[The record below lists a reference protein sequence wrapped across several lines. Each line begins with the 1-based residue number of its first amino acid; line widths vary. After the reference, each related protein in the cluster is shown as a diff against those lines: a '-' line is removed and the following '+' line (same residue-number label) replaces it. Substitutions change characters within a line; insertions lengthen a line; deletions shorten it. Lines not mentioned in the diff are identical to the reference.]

1 MAKSIGKRTI
11 AQTSEAFSA
20 LLANSIRSSFTRLF
34 ICLHR
39 PPVSRNWSA
48 SCSDCLSVTERLTMY
63 AYTTGWSLKRAVI
76 SLLLSEGRIMFTFS
90 LRAPKLFLP
99 QILSNMDS
107 WYRPDC
113 LRGLC
118 LNIFFCSTDFRIF
131 VLFGYMQCELSRFLV
146 SFWAYVLIAYRTVSH
161 DSVLRSRR

>member
-1 MAKSIGKRTI
+1 MRAKEMVKSIGKRKI
-11 AQTSEAFSA
+11 AQPSEAFSA
-20 LLANSIRSSFTRLF
+20 HLANSIHSSFTRLF
-34 ICLHR
+34 ICLYR
-39 PPVSRNWSA
+39 PPVSSNWSA
-48 SCSDCLSVTERLTMY
+48 SCSDCLPVTERLIMY

-76 SLLLSEGRIMFTFS
+76 SLLLSEGRILFTFS

-118 LNIFFCSTDFRIF
+118 LNMFCSTVFHFFII
-131 VLFGYMQCELSRFLV
+131 VLFGYISTLF
-146 SFWAYVLIAYRTVSH
+146 I
-161 DSVLRSRR
+161 